1 MLPVMTGDRKS
12 AGLRH
17 AVDIVHAVCQAAGVP
32 SLIDDIQADLAD
44 AGILTAVDRHDTPVV
59 FDWLAAALSF
69 QGISDAVASGYMAQH
84 GQATWADIQRGL
96 DAGPSC
102 PKLQSYWHFHDCRYH
117 KGSGN
122 CAEPDHIAGCP
133 LPAHRLRNGRLNQ
146 TAFSLFLFIRDIA
159 DGDLVGWLDQRL
171 AEADDPTA
179 PGRLARLRQAV
190 LEPLGHVYGVSDK
203 VLSMTLSSLLLGAG
217 RGPRWL
223 QVGGSMIAVDT
234 LVHNF
239 LHRTGILHRLHG
251 THPYG
256 PGCYRPS
263 GCADII
269 ERVAGRIDAREF
281 NSDFPA
287 NFPRFVQHA
296 IWFYCAQSGLDVCN
310 GNHIDDRKS
319 CQNIYCRVFSTCARI
334 ALYKSLVV

>member
-1 MLPVMTGDRKS
+1 MTGDRQP

-17 AVDIVHAVCQAAGVP
+17 AVDIVHAVCQVAGVP

-44 AGILTAVDRHDTPVV
+44 GGILEALAHHDTPVV

-69 QGISDAVASGYMAQH
+69 QGIADAVAYSYMARH
-84 GQATWADIQRGL
+84 GQATWADIQRDL

-102 PKLQSYWHFHDCRYH
+102 PKLQSYWHFHGCRYR
-117 KGSGN
+117 KGSGT
-122 CAEPDHIAGCP
+122 CAEPDHIARCP
-133 LPAHRLRNGRLNQ
+133 LPRQDLRNGHLNQ
-146 TAFSLFLFIRDIA
+146 VAYSLFLFIRDIA
-159 DGDLVGWLDQRL
+159 DGDLVGWLDHRL
-171 AEADDPTA
+171 VEADDPTA
-179 PGRLARLRQAV
+179 PDRLARLRHAV

-217 RGPRWL
+217 RGPRWV

-239 LHRTGILHRLHG
+239 LHRTGILRRLG
-251 THPYG
+251 ADHPYG
-256 PGCYRPS
+256 PSCYRPS

-281 NSDFPA
+281 NPDFPA
-287 NFPRFVQHA
+287 IFPRFVQHA

-310 GNHIDDRKS
+310 GNRIDDRKS
-319 CQNIYCRVFSTCARI
+319 CQNIYCQLFNICDRI
-334 ALYKSLVV
+334 ALNKSHVV